1 MEYILLIMNCEK
13 YRLKAEIQ
21 KNGWIK
27 KIPSYITYFHVIGK
41 PELNKEYEIDIF
53 NHILY
58 VNTKDDYNSLP
69 HKVIHAYKTILQLY
83 PNLKYI
89 FKTDDDQM
97 LINPRFFDM
106 VKQYIERSNFT
117 LNYGGHKLSIQPY
130 ISKYN
135 LVHPELPSNLLMKET
150 TYCTGRFYFL
160 SRKVLLDLV
169 EEYDNI
175 KKEYFEDY
183 AIGLYMPKY
192 YKDNILHLKTDAFF
206 IDQEQYISIS
216 DKQ

>member
-13 YRLKAEIQ
+13 YKIKAELQ
-21 KNGWIK
+21 KGSWLK
-27 KIPSYITYFHVIGK
+27 KLPPYITYFHVLAK
-41 PELNKEYEIDIF
+41 DCDDYEIDYV

-69 HKVIHAYKTILQLY
+69 HKVIHAYKTILRIC

-97 LINPRFFDM
+97 LTNPRFFDM
-106 VKQYIERSNFT
+106 VKQYIERSNYT
-117 LNYGGHKLSIQPY
+117 LDYGGHKLSIQPY
-130 ISKYN
+130 ISKYH

-160 SRKVLLDLV
+160 SRRVLLDLV

-192 YKDNILHLKTDAFF
+192 YKDNILHLKTDSFF
-206 IDQEQYISIS
+206 IDQENC
-216 DKQ
+216 K